1 MKDVSVINLIALG
14 YAVLLALVSLI
25 FFREY
30 AVWAV
35 LGSATV
41 LFNHSQ
47 TIRLT
52 KEKFNAR
59 KIGTHLVIR
68 FVMYLVVIA
77 FAYFD
82 QQANGTSELIRV
94 YIFLLLGFFSVKV
107 GIFIYA
113 TPFFKSH
120 RLKDDIDIVAI
131 KEDDMDAWPSFR
143 FF

>member
-25 FFREY
+25 FFRTY
-30 AVWAV
+30 AVWAI
-35 LGSATV
+35 LGSATA

-52 KEKFNAR
+52 KEKFDTR
-59 KIGTHLVIR
+59 KLATHFIIR
-68 FVMYLVVIA
+68 FVMYFVVIA

-82 QQANGTSELIRV
+82 QRANGDSELIRV
-94 YIFLLLGFFSVKV
+94 YIFLLLGIFSIKV

-113 TPFFKSH
+113 TPFFKKN
-120 RLKDDIDIVAI
+120 RLKDDIDI
-131 KEDDMDAWPSFR
+131 KEDEQDD
-143 FF
+143 

>member
-14 YAVLLALVSLI
+14 YAIILSLITFI

-35 LGSATV
+35 LGSATA

-47 TIRLT
+47 SIALT
-52 KEKFNAR
+52 KMKFDA
-59 KIGTHLVIR
+59 KKLATHLIVR
-68 FVMYLVVIA
+68 FVMYGVVIA

-82 QQANGTSELIRV
+82 QRENGTDELTKV
-94 YIFLLLGFFSVKV
+94 FIFLLLGFLAIKV

-113 TPFFKSH
+113 TPPFKKN
-120 RLKDDIDIVAI
+120 RLKDDSDRTI
-131 KEDDMDAWPSFR
+131 KYEEEDEEDDRSDS
-143 FF
+143 